1 LGRQAWGPWAF
12 SAGISTNSCRWI
24 GRAVALALFCAVCF
38 IKDCLAH
45 PPFVIFVYAFLRIFW
60 PAHFLEPSHPCVFR
74 LAELFA
80 PKKLD
85 QWPMGTLLAS
95 TCGTLFGAAL
105 LATVA
110 IVRRVRQPPGVS
122 APSP

>member
-1 LGRQAWGPWAF
+1 VSRR
-12 SAGISTNSCRWI
+12 AGAGLR
-24 GRAVALALFCAVCF
+24 GLFHQRLSRSSSLCH
-38 IKDCLAH
+38 IR
-45 PPFVIFVYAFLRIFW
+45 LRIS
-60 PAHFLEPSHPCVFR
+60 AHFLVCSFSGALAPCVFL